1 MKINMKSKEGK
12 KLHCSEELQVVR
24 ARPHLKSYVRE
35 NVMRRVKVQRY
46 DEMEKLNSRAKG
58 VK

>member
-1 MKINMKSKEGK
+1 MKVNTNSNERK

-24 ARPHLKSYVRE
+24 ARPLKSYVVE
-35 NVMRRVKVQRY
+35 NVMRRVKVKRY
-46 DEMEKLNSRAKG
+46 DEMEKLSSRAKG